1 MIVKKVLPFLL
12 LFTATQGS
20 IAQRLQLIVFMS
32 ETCPICKSITSEL
45 RRIDETYPDSLL
57 SITAYF
63 PARTAPKKEAI
74 RQFARKYKLGFDL
87 LPDSTFTNAKHVN
100 AKVTPEAILIDVSTN
115 LIVYRGM
122 IDDSFASVG
131 KRRTVVKNQ
140 YLRNAIESWRKGET
154 PQISETQPVG
164 CIIQYP

>member
-1 MIVKKVLPFLL
+1 MSAKNVL
-12 LFTATQGS
+12 LFLFLMPVYQVLA
-20 IAQRLQLIVFMS
+20 AQQLKVIVFMS

-45 RRIDETYPDSLL
+45 RGIDETYADSVL

-63 PARTAPKKEAI
+63 PTRTAKDPESL
-74 RQFARKYKLGFDL
+74 REFARKYKLRFDL
-87 LPDSTFTNAKHVN
+87 SPDSNFINSSRFQAT
-100 AKVTPEAILIDVSTN
+100 VTPEAFLIDVSTN
-115 LIVYRGM
+115 RVVYRGM

-131 KRRTVVKNQ
+131 KRRGVIKNY
-140 YLRNAIESWRKGET
+140 YLRNAIESWSKGVT

>member
-1 MIVKKVLPFLL
+1 MNKLHLLL
-12 LFTATQGS
+12 LFFLFAHGAF
-20 IAQRLQLIVFMS
+20 AQQLKLVLFMS
-32 ETCPICKSITSEL
+32 ETCPICKSVTSEL
-45 RRIDETYPDSLL
+45 RRIDEAYPDTAL

-63 PARTAPKKEAI
+63 PKRSAQNSESLK
-74 RQFARKYKLGFDL
+74 QFARKYKLGFDL
-87 LPDSTFTNAKHVN
+87 LPDSNFTNAKQYN
-100 AKVTPEAILIDVSTN
+100 AKVTPEAVLIDVATN
-115 LIVYRGM
+115 SIVYRGL

-140 YLRNAIESWRKGET
+140 YLRNAIESWRNGEM

>member
-1 MIVKKVLPFLL
+1 MIFKKVLPFLL
-12 LFTATQGS
+12 LFTATQGL
-20 IAQRLQLIVFMS
+20 IAQRVQLIVFMS
-32 ETCPICKSITSEL
+32 ETCPICKSVTSEL

-63 PARTAPKKEAI
+63 PARTAPKKETLS
-74 RQFARKYKLGFDL
+74 QFARKYKLGFDL
-87 LPDSTFTNAKHVN
+87 RPDSNFSNAKHFN
-100 AKVTPEAILIDVSTN
+100 AKITPEAILIDVSTN
-115 LIVYRGM
+115 RIVYRGM

-140 YLRNAIESWRKGET
+140 YLRNAIESWRNGET
-154 PQISETQPVG
+154 PRISETQPIG